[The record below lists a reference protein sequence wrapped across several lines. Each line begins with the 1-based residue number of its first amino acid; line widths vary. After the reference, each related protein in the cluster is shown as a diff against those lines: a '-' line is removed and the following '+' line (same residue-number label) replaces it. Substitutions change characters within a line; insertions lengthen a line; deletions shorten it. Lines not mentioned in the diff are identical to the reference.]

1 MDPWYRVVTLRKEV
15 REGRSFSPNEFAI
28 ALEQVVAGTAPP
40 DYADPAEFFS
50 RTYFTRALTEHAGM
64 VLRRL
69 SGETTNTSPVLT
81 LVTQFGGGK
90 THTLTALYHLAR
102 AGESASDLEGVPELL
117 SNAGLAEAPAA
128 RVGVFVGNA
137 WDPSQ
142 GRETPWIDLARQIA
156 GEHGVAALGPAAVDT
171 PPGTEALS
179 RVFAAAQG
187 PVLLLF
193 DEVLNFIN
201 RHRGMADSLHAF
213 IQNLTV
219 AVTGTPF
226 AAAVISLPHSQVE
239 MTDRDFQWQE
249 RITKVVRRVAQD
261 LIANDESEISEVVR
275 RRLFEDLGSERKRKR
290 VAKAYADWCYDR
302 APLLPPEW
310 TAVDTAV
317 TAAKGR
323 DFLQRRFEACYP
335 FHPATLSVFQRKWRA
350 LPQFQQTRG
359 ALAMLAQWVAW
370 AARDQFRDARTE
382 SLITLGSAPL
392 HVPEFRGVVLGQ
404 IGESRLDT
412 AIDADLASETARAA
426 TLDAD
431 AKGALREIHRRV
443 GTAILFESSGGQV
456 DKSAHLPELRFAL
469 GEPEVDTTTIDSTAA
484 ALEGFAFFVRKT
496 GADAYR
502 IHHQPTLRKVVN
514 DRRASLDEDS
524 EIRPAIRRAIETE
537 FSQGASVPLT
547 FFPQESI
554 AVQDA
559 SRLTLVVAD
568 PDWEWRGGDEI
579 AERIAAWT
587 KMRGGSTRLA
597 PASLIWCVR
606 KPGRELRERVELLL
620 AWQRV
625 NQEISQGALGEEISH
640 ADRANVRAMVKD
652 AEEAVTDEVWG
663 GYRYVLLSDS
673 SSPTGLRVID
683 LGAGHSSANES
694 LAARVI
700 TALRSDGLLNESI
713 GAGYIGRHWSPAFTE
728 SGAWPLVSLRQS
740 FLDGSLTRLRDPDQ
754 VIREQVK
761 GWVEGGDF
769 GLASGDSDGRDFSR
783 VWFGAPVPEEEIV
796 FESGVFLLTREKAER
811 THQLLVHPPS
821 QSESIDSLEAET
833 EQREQVE
840 QRDQQLEFAPD
851 QQPSPRATLRI
862 KGTIPSESWN
872 RFGRSILPMLRAG
885 EGLTVNVDLQMNSDS
900 STVGKL
906 EIDVQN
912 GLGDLMLN
920 DHLVVRSEANPES

>member
-40 DYADPAEFFS
+40 DYRDPAEFFS

-102 AGESASDLEGVPELL
+102 AGKNASELQGVSELL
-117 SNAGLAEAPAA
+117 NNEGLAEAPAA

-137 WDPSQ
+137 WDPFE

-156 GEHGVAALGPAAVDT
+156 GEHGVAALGSAAIDT

-201 RHRGMADSLHAF
+201 RHRSMADSFHAF

-275 RRLFEDLGSERKRKR
+275 RRLFEDLGSDRKRKR
-290 VAKAYADWCYDR
+290 VARAYADWCYDR

-310 TAVDTAV
+310 TSVDTAV
-317 TAAKGR
+317 SEAKGR

-382 SLITLGSAPL
+382 PLITLGSAPL

-412 AIDADLASETARAA
+412 AIDADLASQTARAA

-469 GEPEVDTTTIDSTAA
+469 GEPEVDTTTIDSTAT
-484 ALEGFAFFVRKT
+484 ALEGFAFFVRRT

-537 FSQGASVPLT
+537 FSQATSVPLT
-547 FFPQESI
+547 CFPQESTAI
-554 AVQDA
+554 QEA

-579 AERIAAWT
+579 MERIAAWT

-597 PASLIWCVR
+597 PASVIWCVR
-606 KPGRELRERVELLL
+606 KPGRELREGVELML

-625 NQEISQGALGEEISH
+625 NQEISQGALGEEISQ
-640 ADRANVRAMVKD
+640 ADRTNVRAMIRD
-652 AEEAVTDEVWG
+652 AEEAVKDEVWG
-663 GYRYVLLSDS
+663 GYRYVVLSDS
-673 SSPTGLRVID
+673 SSASGLKVID

-700 TALRSDGLLNESI
+700 TALRSDGLLNEAV
-713 GAGYIGRHWSPAFTE
+713 GAGYIGRHWSPAFKET
-728 SGAWPLVSLRQS
+728 GAWPLVSLRQS
-740 FLDGSLTRLRDPDQ
+740 FLDGSLTRLRDPDR

-761 GWVEGGDF
+761 GWVEGGEF
-769 GLASGDSDGRDFSR
+769 GLASGGSDGGTFSR
-783 VWFGAPVPEEEIV
+783 VWFGEAIGEEEIV
-796 FESGVFLLTREKAER
+796 FESGVFLLTREKADEAKQR
-811 THQLLVHPPS
+811 VGRPPS
-821 QSESIDSLEAET
+821 EPHPSDTHESTTEHSGRAE
-833 EQREQVE
+833 Q
-840 QRDQQLEFAPD
+840 PD
-851 QQPSPRATLRI
+851 QPPETDSDPRPGAKTALRI
-862 KGTIPSESWN
+862 KGSIPPETWN
-872 RFGRSILPMLRAG
+872 RFGRSILPKFQAAG
-885 EGLTVNVDLQMNSDS
+885 DVRVE
-900 STVGKL
+900 L
-906 EIDVQN
+906 EI
-912 GLGDLMLN
+912 L
-920 DHLVVRSEANPES
+920 VRSDAGIAGGLQAEIELAIKELTLGNQLSVERKDALAD

>member
-1 MDPWYRVVTLRKEV
+1 MDPWYKVVTLRKEV

-102 AGESASDLEGVPELL
+102 AGESASDLEGVPALL

-275 RRLFEDLGSERKRKR
+275 RRLFEDLGSDRKRKR

-310 TAVDTAV
+310 TSVDTAV
-317 TAAKGR
+317 SEAKGR

-382 SLITLGSAPL
+382 PLITLGSAPL

-412 AIDADLASETARAA
+412 AIDADLASQTARAA

-469 GEPEVDTTTIDSTAA
+469 GEPEVDTTTIDSTAT
-484 ALEGFAFFVRKT
+484 ALEGFAFFVRRT

-537 FSQGASVPLT
+537 FSQAASVPLT
-547 FFPQESI
+547 CFPQESTAI
-554 AVQDA
+554 QDA

-579 AERIAAWT
+579 MERIAAWT

-597 PASLIWCVR
+597 PASVIWCVR
-606 KPGRELRERVELLL
+606 KPGRELREGIELML

-625 NQEISQGALGEEISH
+625 NQEISQGALGEEINQ
-640 ADRANVRAMVKD
+640 ADRTNVRAMIRD
-652 AEEAVTDEVWG
+652 AEEAVKDEVWG
-663 GYRYVLLSDS
+663 GYRYVVLSDS
-673 SSPTGLRVID
+673 SSASGLKVID

-700 TALRSDGLLNESI
+700 TALRSDGLLNEAV
-713 GAGYIGRHWSPAFTE
+713 GAGYIGRHWSPAFKET
-728 SGAWPLVSLRQS
+728 GAWPLVSLRQS
-740 FLDGSLTRLRDPDQ
+740 FLDGSLTRLRDPDR

-761 GWVEGGDF
+761 GWVEGGEF
-769 GLASGDSDGRDFSR
+769 GLASGGSDGGTFSR
-783 VWFGAPVPEEEIV
+783 VWFGEAIGEEEIV
-796 FESGVFLLTREKAER
+796 FESGVFLLTREKAESVK
-811 THQLLVHPPS
+811 QLLGRPAPEPEP
-821 QSESIDSLEAET
+821 SESPEPRSKQSDEGEQPDKPVESL
-833 EQREQVE
+833 
-840 QRDQQLEFAPD
+840 PD
-851 QQPSPRATLRI
+851 QQSSAKSTLRI
-862 KGTIPSESWN
+862 NGMIPPEAWN
-872 RFGRSILPMLRAG
+872 RFGRSVLPMLQAG
-885 EGLTVNVDLQMNSDS
+885 DILQVNVDIWLSAHASDAGRME
-900 STVGKL
+900 T
-906 EIDVQN
+906 DVRQA
-912 GLGDLMLN
+912 LGDLMLS
-920 DHLVVRSEANPES
+920 DGMQIETEEVPEV